1 MSESTKKTASKV
13 KDYTESAKE
22 FSGIVK
28 ENYLNGVDFTFS
40 LLEQN
45 MKALNAQVDQ
55 YTDLAEEFISNASGF
70 YKDFP
75 KELPFAK
82 GLPYA
87 GGAKNVT
94 EQIDRYAAVRKEQI
108 QSARKVT
115 EKFTND
121 VRTTALENVEKV
133 FSLFS
138 DNFKYL
144 NA

>member
-1 MSESTKKTASKV
+1 MSASTKQTASKV
-13 KDYTESAKE
+13 KDFTEPAKE
-22 FSGIVK
+22 VSGVVK

-45 MKALNAQVDQ
+45 IKALNTQVDQ
-55 YTDLAEEFISNASGF
+55 YFDLEKEFISNVSGF

-75 KELPFAK
+75 KDVPFAK
-82 GLPYA
+82 DLPYG
-87 GGAKNVT
+87 GGAKKVT
-94 EQIDRYAAVRKEQI
+94 EQLDRYTAVRKEQI

-115 EKFTND
+115 EKFTKD
-121 VRTTALENVEKV
+121 ARTAALENVEKV